1 MKKISIFGFTG
12 NLGTQALDIL
22 KSYKNQFEFDIFVC
36 DKNLNLAESIVR
48 ELNPKSIYFSWV
60 CQKVNLL
67 TQQKPYKTF
76 LKVVKK
82 MKMKMMVV
90 LITTALNK
98 SFPLCFARIGT
109 PIYHKSHIG
118 FVAIIPE

>member
-48 ELNPKSIYFSWV
+48 ELNPKSKVSVIRVESI
-60 CQKVNLL
+60 QKKQINYKNKQKRTEESQKKDEQVYKNNYPV
-67 TQQKPYKTF
+67 QQRLVQKQKEVQGKF
-76 LKVVKK
+76 KK
-82 MKMKMMVV
+82 K
-90 LITTALNK
+90 
-98 SFPLCFARIGT
+98 
-109 PIYHKSHIG
+109 
-118 FVAIIPE
+118 